1 MKKGEVTHNEF
12 MAIVIGKQLKKG
24 VAIQIGKY
32 YVAEMHRGS
41 ESEKWF
47 LFDTDFNAVDL
58 NGAIWWS
65 DRQYAINNAVDWI
78 IGDTREALKKA
89 WGKS

>member
-12 MAIVIGKQLKKG
+12 MAIHIGNQLEKG
-24 VAIQIGKY
+24 TAIKIGRY
-32 YVAEMHRGS
+32 YVAEMHKGGDS
-41 ESEKWF
+41 EIWF
-47 LFDTDFNAVDL
+47 LFDADFNAVDL